1 MQLNEYKRQTLFE
14 SAFFASCWFVDHCC
28 VAGALLGGVVPL
40 GLGRKARNSTIE
52 ATIMPRMM
60 KNMSGL
66 EKAGLFSGG
75 GVGDSIVVGCKDSR

>member
-1 MQLNEYKRQTLFE
+1 
-14 SAFFASCWFVDHCC
+14 
-28 VAGALLGGVVPL
+28 VVPL
-40 GLGRKARNSTIE
+40 GLGRKVRNSTRE